1 MDTGSL
7 DSSARIFFSMNGVD
21 YIDSR
26 VVLRILT
33 EFEVSSVQAR
43 TGWNVG
49 ESVLQSQEWD
59 FIDLSVTSV
68 ALDMIFLRRRPHH
81 LSMQQV

>member
-1 MDTGSL
+1 
-7 DSSARIFFSMNGVD
+7 MNGVD

-49 ESVLQSQEWD
+49 GISATITGVGFHRSLRDICRFGHDLPETEATS
-59 FIDLSVTSV
+59 FINATSLTC
-68 ALDMIFLRRRPHH
+68 ATP
-81 LSMQQV
+81 